1 MTSELAA
8 TENEIFPKPET
19 EKKKMAIGNLM
30 KWGEY
35 LQKQRGGKK
44 KKKELRRAMERLV
57 SQRVRERRREGR
69 ISLGGKVSG
78 PVGVS
83 SRVQPLWLGEGRGG
97 GERGE
102 GGEAGNSLGQQ
113 QYGVCVD

>member
-35 LQKQRGGKK
+35 LQKQRGGEEKK
-44 KKKELRRAMERLV
+44 K
-57 SQRVRERRREGR
+57 
-69 ISLGGKVSG
+69 
-78 PVGVS
+78 
-83 SRVQPLWLGEGRGG
+83 
-97 GERGE
+97 
-102 GGEAGNSLGQQ
+102 N
-113 QYGVCVD
+113 